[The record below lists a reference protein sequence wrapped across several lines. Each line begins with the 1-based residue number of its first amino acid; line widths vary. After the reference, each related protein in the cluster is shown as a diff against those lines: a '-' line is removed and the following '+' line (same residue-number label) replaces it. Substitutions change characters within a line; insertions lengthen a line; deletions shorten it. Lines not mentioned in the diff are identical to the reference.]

1 MKSVIYGVA
10 LLVSAVV
17 VSTANA
23 SVTFSFASDSN
34 NDGPTFFG
42 HGTTGSPTNVLTDA
56 AAFDNSGQVVVGLMV
71 DTNGDA
77 PGGGTTFNSLFSFT
91 GATTNYAAT
100 PFAGGFL
107 HSWSMSGT
115 FSFTDTGSG
124 LQVLAI
130 NFTNAVFT
138 SFSASASTLGTTAA
152 LQDSEA
158 LDTPLT
164 FVPGAPLIGLGINAA
179 ALASNE
185 GFSFA
190 LANIRSAPTAG
201 APLTIGTNGA
211 WLQQWVSEGSFAA
224 AAQAI
229 PGPGSLA
236 LLGFGMLAS
245 CRRRRA

>member
-1 MKSVIYGVA
+1 MKIATFGVVLFA
-10 LLVSAVV
+10 SAVA

-42 HGTTGSPTNVLTDA
+42 HGTPGSPTNVLTDA
-56 AAFDNSGQVVVGLMV
+56 AAFDNSGQVIVGLTV

-77 PGGGTTFNSLFSFT
+77 PGGGTVFNTLFSFT
-91 GATTNYAAT
+91 GATTNYASM

-107 HSWSMSGT
+107 QSWSMSGT
-115 FSFTDTGSG
+115 FNFTETGSG

-130 NFTNAVFT
+130 SFTNAVFT
-138 SFSASASTLGTTAA
+138 SFSPSSTTLGTTATI
-152 LQDSEA
+152 QDSEA
-158 LDTPLT
+158 LDAPLT
-164 FVPGAPLIGLGINAA
+164 FIPGAPLIGLGVNAA

-190 LANIRSAPTAG
+190 LANIRSAPAAG
-201 APLTIGTNGA
+201 APLTIGANGS

-224 AAQAI
+224 AAQGV

-236 LLGFGMLAS
+236 ILGFGLLAGP
-245 CRRRRA
+245 RRRRA